1 MPSTLRSHMV
11 AVALAAVSLGIL
23 AMAAGP
29 EHSRAARARQTF
41 AATATSAPRSQ
52 VPLKVGMV
60 VLGSN
65 PGVVTTDPIL
75 GLRRAVKEL
84 GVHATVLTPTLKE
97 GFAPSLT
104 SLARQGYDLVFA
116 LALPQAYD
124 TVRVATK
131 FPRTRFVLVDVST
144 SELDRR
150 PNNVLGLVFQEQQ
163 VGYLVGY
170 LAALMEDRRAGRHVV
185 SAVGGFK
192 FPPVDRFIAGFQAG
206 ARKADP
212 EITLLNDYSDDFA
225 DPARCKRVAAGQIA
239 RGSGVVFQVAGRCG
253 LGALDAARE
262 HHVWGIG
269 VDADQSNLG
278 PHILTSAIKRWDN
291 AVYETIRSFEK
302 GALPAHG
309 DRLLTLEHGAL
320 ALGKISVRVPRSY
333 ISRVDKIRRDIIAG
347 KIKNIPSSPA
357 AP

>member
-1 MPSTLRSHMV
+1 M
-11 AVALAAVSLGIL
+11 
-23 AMAAGP
+23 
-29 EHSRAARARQTF
+29 
-41 AATATSAPRSQ
+41 
-52 VPLKVGMV
+52 
-60 VLGSN
+60 
-65 PGVVTTDPIL
+65 
-75 GLRRAVKEL
+75 
-84 GVHATVLTPTLKE
+84 
-97 GFAPSLT
+97 
-104 SLARQGYDLVFA
+104 
-116 LALPQAYD
+116 
-124 TVRVATK
+124 
-131 FPRTRFVLVDVST
+131 
-144 SELDRR
+144 
-150 PNNVLGLVFQEQQ
+150 
-163 VGYLVGY
+163 
-170 LAALMEDRRAGRHVV
+170 
-185 SAVGGFK
+185 
-192 FPPVDRFIAGFQAG
+192 
-206 ARKADP
+206 
-212 EITLLNDYSDDFA
+212 
-225 DPARCKRVAAGQIA
+225 
-239 RGSGVVFQVAGRCG
+239 FQVAGRCG